1 MFCTKPTSCAPPPNP
16 LSFHWLSLRLIH
28 TQDVFLRIAKNEGV
42 LSLWKGFA
50 PYYVRIGSHTV
61 ITFILLEQL
70 KNMYLKRF
78 MQWED
83 PTPLHPTTC
92 ANLCHTALCGC
103 YFYSKSRL
111 IVKLIINHQII
122 IIYSNCTS
130 SLTGSLSTQYNSTYS
145 HSDLLITSLLVLAFI
160 AHIPFIP
167 A

>member
-16 LSFHWLSLRLIH
+16 LSFHRLSLRLIH

-78 MQWED
+78 MQ
-83 PTPLHPTTC
+83 
-92 ANLCHTALCGC
+92 
-103 YFYSKSRL
+103 
-111 IVKLIINHQII
+111 
-122 IIYSNCTS
+122 
-130 SLTGSLSTQYNSTYS
+130 
-145 HSDLLITSLLVLAFI
+145 
-160 AHIPFIP
+160 
-167 A
+167 